1 MKNLMKYAVLGLAL
15 ALSSSTFAHASTV
28 VVTNSS
34 WWSIFFPP
42 HNKPT
47 HNDRTAPEVDPGLAL
62 SGIALLGGSLTVLRA
77 RRSKRS

>member
-1 MKNLMKYAVLGLAL
+1 
-15 ALSSSTFAHASTV
+15 
-28 VVTNSS
+28 VTNSS
-34 WWSIFFPP
+34 WWNIFFPP